1 MKRVVL
7 QYEYTVSLFNMVIK
21 EYKYIFPYD
30 GVLTA
35 QIMRGL
41 ANIRTISYNDFF
53 VCYNLH
59 SKVWIFME
67 KSIVKYTHVY
77 AHESSKIW
85 EKNLYYV
92 LKKT

>member
-30 GVLTA
+30 GLLTA

-41 ANIRTISYNDFF
+41 ANIRTITTFLF
-53 VCYNLH
+53 VTIYTLR
-59 SKVWIFME
+59 SEFLWKKVLLSIHMFMHTKVRKYE
-67 KSIVKYTHVY
+67 K
-77 AHESSKIW
+77 KICIMC
-85 EKNLYYV
+85 
-92 LKKT
+92 